1 MAVLGVWGRF
11 LGELWIF
18 PSNQKNVARRWSA
31 VWVRYRSGLM
41 EKRVPVGNG
50 LVEGRMRVGC
60 FQVKP
65 IRELCANS

>member
-1 MAVLGVWGRF
+1 
-11 LGELWIF
+11 
-18 PSNQKNVARRWSA
+18 
-31 VWVRYRSGLM
+31 M